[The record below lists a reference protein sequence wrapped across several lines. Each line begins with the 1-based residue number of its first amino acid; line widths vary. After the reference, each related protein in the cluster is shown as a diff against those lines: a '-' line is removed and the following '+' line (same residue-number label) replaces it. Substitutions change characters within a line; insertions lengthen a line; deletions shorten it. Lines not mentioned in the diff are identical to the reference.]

1 MPETHPPRN
10 AGNWKTLLICPD
22 SKVSAHFLALASQQ
36 AALGPIF
43 ELPSYPYR
51 SVLNETLA
59 GRNPQL
65 AFLDASSD
73 PDRALATI
81 ECLLQIAPAIQIVV
95 LLSGN
100 DPDLILRCLRQGAAE
115 FLMEPFTTDQIR
127 PALEKLARLRP
138 GGATSQRGRGRVICV
153 MPAKGASG
161 ATTVAANLA
170 MCWRRSV
177 AKNLLLADLD
187 PLTGTISFILRTK
200 SPYSFMDAV
209 QRASTLDED
218 LWKGMIATTYG
229 VDVLL
234 SPDNPV
240 DGIQE
245 AQDPAAI
252 FDFARTAYETVIID
266 SSGAYGEWNISLGQL
281 SDEIL
286 LVTTNELAALQGAQ
300 RSLSYLERHQVPR
313 SKVRVIVNR
322 YNRDV
327 GLSREVIETA
337 LHMDVFHVIPSDY
350 EAIQAAVL
358 EGKPAPPNSPFGK
371 AIVALTEMLSGIGEA
386 RTSSRKASAFGG
398 FLSFLAK
405 RPAVTR

>member
-1 MPETHPPRN
+1 
-10 AGNWKTLLICPD
+10 
-22 SKVSAHFLALASQQ
+22 
-36 AALGPIF
+36 
-43 ELPSYPYR
+43 
-51 SVLNETLA
+51 
-59 GRNPQL
+59 
-65 AFLDASSD
+65 
-73 PDRALATI
+73 
-81 ECLLQIAPAIQIVV
+81 
-95 LLSGN
+95 
-100 DPDLILRCLRQGAAE
+100 
-115 FLMEPFTTDQIR
+115 
-127 PALEKLARLRP
+127 
-138 GGATSQRGRGRVICV
+138 
-153 MPAKGASG
+153 
-161 ATTVAANLA
+161 
-170 MCWRRSV
+170 
-177 AKNLLLADLD
+177 
-187 PLTGTISFILRTK
+187 
-200 SPYSFMDAV
+200 
-209 QRASTLDED
+209 
-218 LWKGMIATTYG
+218 MIATTYG

-245 AQDPAAI
+245 AQDPAAV

>member
-1 MPETHPPRN
+1 MPETHPSKN

-22 SKVSAHFLALASQQ
+22 SKVSARFLALASQQ

-73 PDRALATI
+73 PDRALATV

-115 FLMEPFTTDQIR
+115 FLMEPFTTDQLR

-161 ATTVAANLA
+161 ATTIAANLA
-170 MCWRRSV
+170 MQWRRSV
-177 AKNLLLADLD
+177 AKSLLLADLD
-187 PLTGTISFILRTK
+187 PLTGTISFILKTK

-252 FDFARTAYETVIID
+252 LDFSRTAYETVIID

-350 EAIQAAVL
+350 EAIQAAIL
-358 EGKPAPPNSPFGK
+358 EGKPVPPNSPFGK
-371 AIVALTEMLSGIGEA
+371 AIVALTEMLAGIGEA

-398 FLSFLAK
+398 LLSFLAK